1 MKKAYALILISILSI
16 IQTAGVSA
24 ANISACGNI
33 ISPGTY
39 NLTQS
44 IGSGG
49 DCIVIQAD
57 DVIINGGG
65 FTVTGNINANGPDN
79 TPGYNITINNINVVG
94 SVTANGGD
102 DSQGTTPGNGGTII
116 ISTSTISSVY
126 SQGGSSYEYGAGNG
140 GTITISSSTIPYVYS
155 NGGEDTSGINVSGN
169 GGTITINSSGTL
181 NISNLAVNMS
191 GGGDYGSGAGTDGVL
206 NLNYVTLVTGPS
218 TYFSP
223 LSDLYLNTVSQ
234 GSWEGGTYNPL
245 FPGNISSCGTITTS
259 GTYTL
264 TGNVTNGG
272 NCFIIQANGVTING
286 TGYTVTGSIDGSG
299 GSEED
304 GHTFTLSNITVTGSV
319 YSQGG
324 SDDNVDGAQSGGSV
338 TIASSTIL
346 SNIYADGGA
355 DSGYGGGNGGSVTV
369 SSSTFAGVY
378 ARGAD
383 DGTGA
388 YAAGSGGSITITNLG
403 TLNLSG
409 KYINASAGGDNGGG
423 AGGDGVLYLNYGTLV
438 TSQSTVFY
446 ALSSLLLNGVNQG
459 GFAGGIYNPLFPG
472 NISSCGT
479 ISTSGTY
486 TLTSNIS
493 GGDCIV
499 IRASGVTINGGGFTV
514 TGNINGSGG
523 DEEDGYSF
531 TLSNI
536 RVTGIVY
543 ANSGFDTDIDG
554 GQSGGSVTVS
564 SSTISEIQAWGS
576 QDDGAG
582 SGAGGSVTISSS
594 TVTNITT
601 LGGQVTVSSSTV
613 TSINSSGRGEGT
625 GGTVTI
631 SGSSNIG
638 AIYADGGSGNG
649 YAEGGNGGVVTVSGS
664 SSVNTIYAKG
674 GSGDSDYAGGSGGT
688 VTLNSSS
695 TLNISNTQIYVSGG
709 EDGGAGGGSNGNLNL
724 NYGTLVKNNST
735 IFSAINILRL
745 NGVSQGSFAGG
756 VYGNILSPGN
766 ISACGILNSTGTYT
780 LTASVSETTCFII
793 RANNVVINGAG
804 HTVTGA
810 INGNGSEEQ
819 AGRNF
824 TLSNM
829 NILGSVSSD
838 GGADVDIDGGHNGG
852 NITISSSTLPW
863 GYTIDAN
870 GSEDQSGA
878 EFSGNGGTITLTNVG
893 VLDISNLQ
901 INADGADGGGSS
913 GSDGYLY
920 LNFGTLVTDEGTQF
934 SSLEELFL
942 NNVSQGPFEA
952 GVYNDYPETVPPV
965 ISNINVTTGV
975 STATITWDTDE
986 NASSTVEY
994 GLTTSYGAASST
1006 EVYNTSHTIVLSGLT
1021 PDTAY
1026 NFRINSSDELGNL
1039 ATSSNQTFTTSL
1051 LQVLPTLTVQS
1062 ATSISTSSATLN
1074 ASITNDGNASST
1086 VRGFNYG
1093 LTTAYGSTTS
1103 VSGSIGVSSFSDTV
1117 TDLTCNT
1124 TYNYRAYATNSAG
1137 TGTSSNTTFTTSACP
1152 VVSTPSSGGGSSGGW
1167 SSPASGGGGGGSS
1180 SSVSPTT
1187 PAVVPTPNTPVL
1199 PTGKNIPKDIFTTP
1213 TGKPFVFNLNLKQAA
1228 RSSSDIK
1235 KLQILLNSLGFTIS
1249 QKGAGSPGKETINF
1263 GPATRSALIR
1273 FQIANKITPASG
1285 FFGPLTRGAVNKLIG
1300 EGIK

>member
-1 MKKAYALILISILSI
+1 MFQRDIILRMKRFCKLLLLSALFVFVLN
-16 IQTAGVSA
+16 ANSA
-24 ANISACGNI
+24 F
-33 ISPGTY
+33 
-39 NLTQS
+39 
-44 IGSGG
+44 
-49 DCIVIQAD
+49 AD
-57 DVIINGGG
+57 D
-65 FTVTGNINANGPDN
+65 
-79 TPGYNITINNINVVG
+79 
-94 SVTANGGD
+94 
-102 DSQGTTPGNGGTII
+102 
-116 ISTSTISSVY
+116 
-126 SQGGSSYEYGAGNG
+126 
-140 GTITISSSTIPYVYS
+140 
-155 NGGEDTSGINVSGN
+155 
-169 GGTITINSSGTL
+169 
-181 NISNLAVNMS
+181 
-191 GGGDYGSGAGTDGVL
+191 
-206 NLNYVTLVTGPS
+206 
-218 TYFSP
+218 
-223 LSDLYLNTVSQ
+223 LSD
-234 GSWEGGTYNPL
+234 
-245 FPGNISSCGTITTS
+245 CGTISTPGS
-259 GTYTL
+259 YTL
-264 TGNVTNGG
+264 TGNMGSGG
-272 NCFIIQANGVTING
+272 TCLTIQVDGVDIDG
-286 TGYTVTGSIDGSG
+286 AGYTVTGDIDGSG
-299 GSEED
+299 GSEEN
-304 GHTFTLSNITVTGSV
+304 GRNFTLSNITVTGGVASN
-319 YSQGG
+319 GG
-324 SDDNVDGAQSGGSV
+324 ADDNVDGGHNGGSV
-338 TIASSTIL
+338 TISSSTI
-346 SNIYADGGA
+346 S
-355 DSGYGGGNGGSVTV
+355 TV
-369 SSSTFAGVY
+369 SANGSDDIGAG
-378 ARGAD
+378 
-383 DGTGA
+383 
-388 YAAGSGGSITITNLG
+388 AGSGGTITLTNAG
-403 TLNLSG
+403 TLNISG
-409 KYINASAGGDNGGG
+409 ITISVVAGGDIGGG
-423 AGGDGVLYLNYGTLV
+423 AGTDGVLYLNYSTLV
-438 TSQSTVFY
+438 TNISTSFS
-446 ALSSLLLNGVNQG
+446 ALSDLQLNNVSQG
-459 GFAGGIYNPLFPG
+459 GFAGGMYNPLSPG

-486 TLTSNIS
+486 TLTSNVTNGGTCFIIQTNGVTINGAGYTVTGSIDGSGGSEQNGRNFTLSNITMTTGIVYSNGGADDDVDGGSNGGNITIS
-493 GGDCIV
+493 SSTVPGISSQGSTDNSGVNPSGNGGTITLTNVGTLNISGVNIYASGGVDSGGGSGSDGALYLNYGTLVTNISTNFSSLSDLQLNNVSQGSWPGGAYNPLFPGNISSCGFIATSGVYNLTSSIGTGGDCIV

-514 TGNINGSGG
+514 AGHINGSGG

-582 SGAGGSVTISSS
+582 SGAGGTVIVSSS
-594 TVTNITT
+594 TVSNIST
-601 LGGQVTVSSSTV
+601 LGGQVTVSSSTIGNIY
-613 TSINSSGRGEGT
+613 SDGRGGGDV

-631 SGSSNIG
+631 SGSSNVSVIHASG
-638 AIYADGGSGNG
+638 GRYDDYDGGGV
-649 YAEGGNGGVVTVSGS
+649 GGTVTLSGS
-664 SSVNTIYAKG
+664 SSASVIYAHG
-674 GSGDSDYAGGSGGT
+674 GNGNEYYGGGAGGT

-695 TLNISNTQIYVSGG
+695 TLHISNTQIYVSGG
-709 EDGGAGGGSNGNLNL
+709 NDGGAGGGGNGNLNL
-724 NYGTLVKNNST
+724 NYGTLVRNNST

-838 GGADVDIDGGHNGG
+838 GGADVNADGGHNGG

-1026 NFRINSSDELGNL
+1026 NFKINSSDELGNL
-1039 ATSSNQTFTTSL
+1039 ATSSDLTFTTDL
-1051 LQVLPTLTVQS
+1051 LVSSPTLTVQPAS
-1062 ATSISTSSATLN
+1062 
-1074 ASITNDGNASST
+1074 SITTTTALLNGSITDDGNASST
-1086 VRGFNYG
+1086 VRGFEYG

-1103 VSGSIGVSSFSDTV
+1103 VSGAIGVSSFSDTV
-1117 TDLTCNT
+1117 TDLACNT
-1124 TYNYRAYATNSAG
+1124 TYNYRAYATNSSG
-1137 TGTSSNTTFTTSACP
+1137 TGTSSNATFTTSACP
-1152 VVSTPSSGGGSSGGW
+1152 SVPTPPSSGGGSSSGGG
-1167 SSPASGGGGGGSS
+1167 PTGGGGGA
-1180 SSVSPTT
+1180 VAFYMTPATQNPATPVNTT
-1187 PAVVPTPNTPVL
+1187 PGITTTTL
-1199 PTGKNIPKDIFTTP
+1199 PRQIFTNTNGTP
-1213 TGKPFVFNLNLKQAA
+1213 FSFNRNLSSATVISGDARTLQVF
-1228 RSSSDIK
+1228 
-1235 KLQILLNSLGFTIS
+1235 LNSVGFPVAS
-1249 QKGAGSPGKETINF
+1249 SGAGSPGKEV
-1263 GPATRSALIR
+1263 TR
-1273 FQIANKITPASG
+1273 
-1285 FFGPLTRGAVNKLIG
+1285 FGPLTRAALARFQNANGITPSVGFFGPITRARVNQMIIDSLK
-1300 EGIK
+1300 K